1 MNVKYQWEGARL
13 SNKLSWGVTI
23 DLCHMSSNGKLD
35 LAFLLIF
42 LALEAK
48 INFLKYNHFQSDP
61 TKPKR
66 K

>member
-35 LAFLLIF
+35 FAFLLIF

-48 INFLKYNHFQSDP
+48 INFLK
-61 TKPKR
+61 
-66 K
+66 